1 MIRPF
6 KTLFCLCLLIS
17 SFNVVAADD
26 PFALVPTV
34 GEFLNFDQAYKVQ
47 ASVEGEDI
55 HFDWAIVPGYY
66 LYHREFAL
74 ELAST
79 ESRETVELRIPPGL
93 VKFDEVFQEER
104 ELYYEHVRVSA
115 TLAKQDGPV
124 YLLHTVQGCADAG
137 LCYPPETT
145 VFKLENGA
153 VSLATQADVPERP
166 SAQNQENSGS
176 NTAPIAAVKA
186 TPWIVISAIFGA
198 FLGGIILNLMP
209 CVFPVLSLKALSL
222 CGHNGGAKERIV
234 SGWAYTAGIAASFIP
249 LAIVIILAKQ
259 AGESLGWGAQLQ
271 EPIFVAFLIYLF
283 FAIGLNFAGVFE
295 VSGRLM
301 GVGQNLVQGSGPVA
315 SFFTGVLAA
324 VVASPCTAP
333 FMAGALGFALT
344 QSIPVATLVFLGLA
358 LGMAFPFLLLSH
370 VPSLARMMP
379 QPGAWMDVFKQV
391 LSFPMFFTCAWLL
404 LVLGALT
411 SSDGSAYLF
420 AGLTSLTL
428 GLWLLRYFGGK
439 GKIAA
444 IILSV
449 LSLIAALYIAI
460 NIERLSTR
468 DMGGWVTYDPQVLE
482 SLRRSGEPVFIDL
495 TADWCITCKVNEK
508 VALTDDVMAFAADND
523 IVMMQGDWT
532 KKDAEITALLDQFQR
547 SGVPLYLMYPAQ
559 ADAQPEILP
568 QILSEGMVLKAM
580 ENAL

>member
-1 MIRPF
+1 MRIF
-6 KTLFCLCLLIS
+6 KALIILCLTLS
-17 SFNVVAADD
+17 CPSLCAADD
-26 PFALVPTV
+26 PFASIPTV
-34 GEFLNFDQAYKVQ
+34 GEFLNFDQAYKLQ
-47 ASVEGEDI
+47 ASIDEKDV
-55 HFDWAIVPGYY
+55 HFDWQIEPGYY

-74 ELAST
+74 ELAS
-79 ESRETVELRIPPGL
+79 EDKREAVELRIPPGL

-104 ELYYEHVRVSA
+104 ELYYEQVRVSA
-115 TLAKQDGPV
+115 TIPEHDGAV

-145 VFKLENGA
+145 VFRLEAG
-153 VSLATQADVPERP
+153 SISPATSADVPARP
-166 SAQNQENSGS
+166 SAEPQSNSQA
-176 NTAPIAAVKA
+176 NPAPIAAAEA
-186 TPWIVISAIFGA
+186 TPWIVISKIFAA
-198 FLGGIILNLMP
+198 FIGGIILNLMP

-222 CGHNGGAKERIV
+222 CQHNGGAKERIV

-271 EPIFVAFLIYLF
+271 EPIFVALLIYLF

-295 VSGRLM
+295 ISGRLM
-301 GVGQNLVQGSGPVA
+301 GVGQNLVQGSGTVA

-333 FMAGALGFALT
+333 LMAGALGFALT
-344 QSIPVATLVFLGLA
+344 QSIPVASLVFLGLA

-370 VPSLARMMP
+370 VPSLAKMMP

-428 GLWLLRYFGGK
+428 GLWLIRYFGGK

-444 IILSV
+444 IVVSV
-449 LSLIAALYIAI
+449 LSLIAALYVAI
-460 NIERLSTR
+460 NIERLATR
-468 DMGGWVTYDPQVLE
+468 DMGGWIAYDPQVLS
-482 SLRRSGEPVFIDL
+482 SLRSSGEPVFIDL

-508 VALTDDVMAFAADND
+508 VALTEDVMAYAAEND
-523 IVMMQGDWT
+523 ITMMQGDWT

-547 SGVPLYLMYPAQ
+547 SGVPLYLMYPAK
-559 ADAQPEILP
+559 ANAAPEILP
-568 QILSEGMVLKAM
+568 QILTKGMVLEAM